1 MAAYFFFVFIFSF
14 LTKCKSEARCM
25 NQIQTQ
31 LLLQSVVSWHC
42 GGSWRRLCLFQSEDS
57 HAAARPRFM
66 LQTKAES
73 LCVLPSY
80 DMKDRT
86 FSFTYGTDFLTHL
99 QLYGILC
106 MDRFNHLNWKHL
118 HKMNCSWQ
126 TNKKKNF

>member
-1 MAAYFFFVFIFSF
+1 
-14 LTKCKSEARCM
+14 M
-25 NQIQTQ
+25 NQIQAQ

-73 LCVLPSY
+73 LCVLPNY

-86 FSFTYGTDFLTHL
+86 FSFTYRTDFLTHL
-99 QLYGILC
+99 QLYDMNNSLYGQIQPLQLETLT
-106 MDRFNHLNWKHL
+106 LNELLLAEKL
-118 HKMNCSWQ
+118 
-126 TNKKKNF
+126 NFFCLV